1 VPLSLTSGFGTAT
14 KNIGSI
20 KNQGIEIALNIVPVQ
35 TKDFRWDVDF
45 NFANN
50 KNTVVSLPNG
60 ADINNGNLII
70 RQGVALNTFFLREY
84 AGVDPANGDP
94 LWYQDN
100 AHGTIKNVYPTSA
113 ARILAGNA
121 QPKYF
126 GSLSNTVT
134 FKNFTFSAQL
144 YYNFGNYVYDT
155 WAGYYLGAGFGAT
168 FNKVARVLDRW
179 QKPGDITDIPKYIY
193 NGNKGF
199 QSGSTMYLSKGDFVR
214 LRDLQIGYNLPKNLL
229 AKAGITSANL
239 YVRGTNLFTWVKDK
253 NLSFDPEQGTTSA
266 TNLNVFIPK
275 TVTVGLNLA
284 F

>member
-1 VPLSLTSGFGTAT
+1 
-14 KNIGSI
+14 
-20 KNQGIEIALNIVPVQ
+20 
-35 TKDFRWDVDF
+35 
-45 NFANN
+45 
-50 KNTVVSLPNG
+50 
-60 ADINNGNLII
+60 
-70 RQGVALNTFFLREY
+70 
-84 AGVDPANGDP
+84 
-94 LWYQDN
+94 
-100 AHGTIKNVYPTSA
+100 
-113 ARILAGNA
+113 
-121 QPKYF
+121 
-126 GSLSNTVT
+126 
-134 FKNFTFSAQL
+134 
-144 YYNFGNYVYDT
+144 
-155 WAGYYLGAGFGAT
+155 
-168 FNKVARVLDRW
+168 VLDRW